1 MTLYE
6 ENDMSYQEIF
16 SSIEDVWMEKK
27 NISQHVMNDGGVLK
41 DVSLDVRKEDNED
54 FVVICNLTIS
64 GIEELS
70 DASEEGILDEIEW
83 ATDEISDDQW
93 SSVDLDAEKL
103 QDFEMN
109 LISE

>member
-41 DVSLDVRKEDNED
+41 MFL
-54 FVVICNLTIS
+54 
-64 GIEELS
+64 
-70 DASEEGILDEIEW
+70 
-83 ATDEISDDQW
+83 
-93 SSVDLDAEKL
+93 
-103 QDFEMN
+103 
-109 LISE
+109 